1 MEHQRTIAKVYKKV
15 KFNEQG
21 TDYAYWQTQSPEK
34 RLLALEQIR
43 QEYNLWKYDTQPGFQ
58 RVFSI
63 IKRQ

>member
-15 KFNEQG
+15 KFNKQG

>member
-1 MEHQRTIAKVYKKV
+1 MENRRTIAKVYKKV

-21 TDYAYWQTQSPEK
+21 TDYAYWLTQSPEK
-34 RLLALEQIR
+34 RLLTLEQIR
-43 QEYNLWKYDTQPGFQ
+43 QEYNLWKYDTQSGFQ